1 MISVNKEKVKIMI
14 SEHIFRAYD
23 VRGVFN
29 KELTAELAARIG
41 TAYGSF
47 LLANKKKKI
56 LVGRDVRTTSEIM
69 ENAFISGAASAGI
82 SCISTG
88 LVPICVANFKILK
101 GKFDAGAYIT
111 ASHNPPEYN
120 GIRLRREDGSGYTE
134 ENGIV
139 WTSAIKGDFKLP
151 QWDKVGSTEHIDK
164 EETINEYKDF
174 LLSRIKIKKK
184 ISALLDIGNGAA
196 YFTAPLVLKEA
207 GVEVKTMNASPDGRF
222 PGRGSEPNEKTLT
235 ALMSKVKEAKAD
247 FGAGYDGDC
256 DRVIFVDEK
265 GKAVKTEKIGIILAR
280 EFLKEGRGKRK
291 GIVVANVSCSMIV
304 EEEISK
310 LGGEVKRVRVGDVFV
325 CEAMKKYNAI
335 FGLETS
341 AHLFMP
347 AFYIFDDPI
356 LATLLLARILS
367 EEKKTLSQLANEIP
381 SYPYEEKN
389 FPCRDE
395 IKFKVVEKI
404 ADSFKAQGREVD
416 LTDGV
421 KVNFKE
427 GWILIRPSNT
437 SPIVRVAAEA
447 KTEKKLEELLKITE
461 KEIKKAAGK

>member
-1 MISVNKEKVKIMI
+1 MRIN
-14 SEHIFRAYD
+14 EHIFRAYD

-29 KELTAELAARIG
+29 RDLTAELAARIG
-41 TAYGSF
+41 AAYGSF

-56 LVGRDVRTTSEIM
+56 LVGRDVRTSSGIM
-69 ENAFISGAASAGI
+69 ENAFVSGVASAGI
-82 SCISTG
+82 DCVSTG
-88 LVPICVANFKILK
+88 LVPICVANFKIFK

-120 GIRLRREDGSGYTE
+120 GIRLRRGDGSGYTE
-134 ENGIV
+134 ENSTV
-139 WTSAIKGDFKLP
+139 WTSAVRGDFKLP
-151 QWDKVGSTEHIDK
+151 PWDKVGCTERIAQ
-164 EETINEYKDF
+164 EETISEYKDF
-174 LLSRIKIKKK
+174 LLSRIKIKKRIK
-184 ISALLDIGNGAA
+184 ALLDIGNGAA

-207 GVEVKTMNASPDGRF
+207 GIEVKTINSSPDGRF

-235 ALMSKVKEAKAD
+235 ALMNKLKEVKAD
-247 FGAGYDGDC
+247 FGAGYDGDS

-280 EFLKEGRGKRK
+280 KFLKEGRRKRK
-291 GIVVANVSCSMIV
+291 GVVVANVSCSMIV

-325 CEAMKKYNAI
+325 CEAMKKYNAV

-347 AFYIFDDPI
+347 EFYIFDDPI
-356 LATLLLARILS
+356 LATLLLAEILS
-367 EEKKTLSQLANEIP
+367 EEKKTLSRLAGEIP

-395 IKFKVVEKI
+395 IKFKVIEKI
-404 ADSFKAQGREVD
+404 AENFKLRSNDVD

-421 KVNFKE
+421 KVNFGE

-437 SPIVRVAAEA
+437 SPLVRVAAEA
-447 KTEKKLEELLKITE
+447 KAERKLEELLKIAE
-461 KEIKKAAGK
+461 KEINLASKEI